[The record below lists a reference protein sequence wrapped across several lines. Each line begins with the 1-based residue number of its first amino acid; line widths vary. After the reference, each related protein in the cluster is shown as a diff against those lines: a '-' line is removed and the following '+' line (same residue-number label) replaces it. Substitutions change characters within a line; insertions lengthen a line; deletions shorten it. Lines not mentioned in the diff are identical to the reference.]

1 MPNVHFAGALSTG
14 IRVLLPLPDHH
25 NNEGECNQYTP
36 DAYRPEECMPIG
48 FGMGAD
54 DPGWRVARHSYKKDP
69 HVIWHTPIPTIFA
82 IDQTPEGLM
91 DLPLIV
97 KRIAIDEVDSKM
109 DYAEHLEVQRYGGNF
124 DRRGRVSLG
133 LTGGV
138 EDVAYRAIWNVPEH
152 PQLRLALDYGLER
165 LIERDIKHVISES
178 TIPDEGRPKEP
189 ALVSHLR
196 RLREEGS
203 DGIRRMQGL
212 LEEDEMEL
220 AIEYIH
226 VTTGR
231 QHPGWISNSLF
242 RMWRER
248 HGVAMRWKF
257 GTIWIDVSRRT
268 AILRCHCTNAS
279 WCLSIMAPGM
289 EWFIW
294 HQARSRLRAASS
306 KAQNADTAERGW
318 HPRPKVGPLVRRQ
331 SGGADLRQ
339 IGQADAFAGCP

>member
-1 MPNVHFAGALSTG
+1 
-14 IRVLLPLPDHH
+14 
-25 NNEGECNQYTP
+25 
-36 DAYRPEECMPIG
+36 
-48 FGMGAD
+48 
-54 DPGWRVARHSYKKDP
+54 
-69 HVIWHTPIPTIFA
+69 
-82 IDQTPEGLM
+82 M

-97 KRIAIDEVDSKM
+97 KRIPIDEVDSKM
-109 DYAEHLEVQRYGGNF
+109 DYEEHLEVQRYGG
-124 DRRGRVSLG
+124 DLDTQWRVALG

-138 EDVAYRAIWNVPEH
+138 EDVAYRAIWNEPEH
-152 PQLRLALDYGLER
+152 PQLQLALDDGPER

-248 HGVAMRWKF
+248 HGVTMRWKF

-306 KAQNADTAERGW
+306 SSTKCRYCGARLASSPQG
-318 HPRPKVGPLVRRQ
+318 GP
-331 SGGADLRQ
+331 S
-339 IGQADAFAGCP
+339 GQATKWRRRLAPNWPS